1 MTADCIFCKIAAGEV
16 GADVLF
22 EDDDILAFRDVRP
35 VAPTHVLVI
44 PRKHITSL
52 AQADPEDQAL
62 LGKLLLGVRRV
73 ADELGLVEAGYRT
86 IINTGR
92 GAGQTVFHLHVHVMS
107 GRAWTWP

>member
-1 MTADCIFCKIAAGEV
+1 MTTDCLFCRIAAGEAP
-16 GADVLF
+16 ADILF
-22 EDDDILAFRDVRP
+22 EDDDVVAFHDIRP

-52 AQADPEDQAL
+52 ATCDPEDL
-62 LGKLLLGVRRV
+62 EILGKVMLGVHRT
-73 ADELGLVEAGYRT
+73 AHTLDLVKPGFRT
-86 IINTGR
+86 IVNTGR

>member
-1 MTADCIFCKIAAGEV
+1 MTTECLFCRIAAGEAP
-16 GADVLF
+16 ADVLF
-22 EDDDILAFRDVRP
+22 EDRDVVAFHDIRP

-52 AQADPEDQAL
+52 ATSEPDDREI
-62 LGKLLLGVRRV
+62 LGKVMLGVHRT
-73 ADELGLVEAGYRT
+73 AHLLDLVEPGFRT
-86 IINTGR
+86 IVNSGR